1 MQFSLVLPPGVSPA
15 WAGHQACSDHTF
27 GPFVDCRF
35 DFTLF
40 FEQLV
45 FSSLPSLVLIL
56 FAPWVIASVRL
67 ETKKTVPHPVYAAK
81 VVRLLVQTKLAP
93 RYLSC
98 PVCRGVISHT
108 STGSFMA
115 MDAK

>member
-1 MQFSLVLPPGVSPA
+1 MQFPLVLPLGVSPA
-15 WAGHQACSDHTF
+15 WAGYRTCLDYTF

-45 FSSLPSLVLIL
+45 FSSLPSLLLIL
-56 FAPWVIASVRL
+56 FTPWVIASLRF
-67 ETKKTVPHPVYAAK
+67 ETKKTVPYPVYAAK
-81 VVRLLVQTKLAP
+81 IVRLLVLTKLAP

-98 PVCRGVISHT
+98 PVSRDFISHT